1 MATPSAL
8 RDALDAFLPAEAS
21 PEERVALVAAAL
33 RGEHGTALRAFLGE
47 WIVEKAVPVRGLV
60 PDSYRNWRPVVR
72 DAMLFVINHLS
83 AERLAPKL
91 LEQVALSSTM
101 RPERRLLRLI
111 STVPGLQKLGQVLA
125 RNRNL
130 RPGLR
135 RALTALENG
144 IHDVEARDV
153 ALIVRKELGGRVEK
167 FDVRIAPRLMCE
179 ASVSAI
185 LPFTWRNPQTGL
197 RERGVFKVMKPHI
210 PKFFREDMQLLQDM
224 TRYFGSRL
232 HEYGFATDV
241 LSDTFGK
248 VRRLLQHEIDF
259 RGEQRT
265 LRSAA
270 RMYASTPGVRVPSV
284 IAPLCTASITAIS
297 EERGVKITAAATRM
311 TAGAR
316 NRLAEQL
323 VRALVAVPLFARDD
337 DALFHADP
345 HAGNLLYDDRRK
357 EIVILD
363 WALTERLGRAQRRHL
378 ALLLLSLALRDPVAV
393 WREIDGLRESRS
405 SLSARQRRELREF
418 VNTYVDELPLSRLPG
433 AVDAMRL
440 IEHLTLRRARFPAS
454 LVMLSKVLFTLD
466 GILADIGGTNAWLG
480 VAVARQAVRRGA
492 RWPLGTKD
500 WLAVNCS
507 ALLYPGR
514 VWVKWEEKMAER
526 VFG

>member
-1 MATPSAL
+1 
-8 RDALDAFLPAEAS
+8 
-21 PEERVALVAAAL
+21 
-33 RGEHGTALRAFLGE
+33 
-47 WIVEKAVPVRGLV
+47 
-60 PDSYRNWRPVVR
+60 
-72 DAMLFVINHLS
+72 
-83 AERLAPKL
+83 
-91 LEQVALSSTM
+91 
-101 RPERRLLRLI
+101 
-111 STVPGLQKLGQVLA
+111 
-125 RNRNL
+125 
-130 RPGLR
+130 
-135 RALTALENG
+135 
-144 IHDVEARDV
+144 
-153 ALIVRKELGGRVEK
+153 
-167 FDVRIAPRLMCE
+167 
-179 ASVSAI
+179 
-185 LPFTWRNPQTGL
+185 
-197 RERGVFKVMKPHI
+197 
-210 PKFFREDMQLLQDM
+210 
-224 TRYFGSRL
+224 
-232 HEYGFATDV
+232 
-241 LSDTFGK
+241 
-248 VRRLLQHEIDF
+248 
-259 RGEQRT
+259 
-265 LRSAA
+265 
-270 RMYASTPGVRVPSV
+270 
-284 IAPLCTASITAIS
+284 
-297 EERGVKITAAATRM
+297 
-311 TAGAR
+311 
-316 NRLAEQL
+316 
-323 VRALVAVPLFARDD
+323 VAVPLFARDD